1 MNLILDK
8 FIISKIDMQD
18 EEKENQNISHHD
30 SQSLNLDKTET
41 IFNLKQSQ
49 IDSSSP
55 NTVLTFNF
63 SLSFYRLKKEF
74 SQKKI
79 NFFKKF
85 AFEKIILHF
94 KKIGICF

>member
-55 NTVLTFNF
+55 NTVLTFN
-63 SLSFYRLKKEF
+63 SY
-74 SQKKI
+74 
-79 NFFKKF
+79 NFV
-85 AFEKIILHF
+85 
-94 KKIGICF
+94 

>member
-49 IDSSSP
+49 TDSSSP

-74 SQKKI
+74 SQK
-79 NFFKKF
+79 
-85 AFEKIILHF
+85 
-94 KKIGICF
+94 